1 MVWEYWMKRVGLSAL
16 VAATALA
23 AAASTWAQENKKL
36 QEQVQLCAACHGEDG
51 VPKDK
56 LVPVIWGQHE
66 GYLYLQLRDYKRGDR
81 KHEQMTA
88 VIDQLERDDMAALA
102 KYFSQKPWPK
112 LNQPSAKDDV
122 ALKAAQA
129 NTAVGCTGCHQ
140 DQFRGE
146 GTQARLAGQTKDY
159 LLRTMIETRSGV
171 RGNNPGM
178 TSLMKSIKEDDIA
191 ALADYLSGLTITPR

>member
-1 MVWEYWMKRVGLSAL
+1 MKRVGLSTL
-16 VAATALA
+16 VATA
-23 AAASTWAQENKKL
+23 AATLALTMGARAQENKKL

-51 VPKDK
+51 IPKDK
-56 LVPVIWGQHE
+56 LVPIIWGQHQ

-88 VIDQLERDDMAALA
+88 VIEQLERDDMVALA
-102 KYFSQKPWPK
+102 EYFSKKAWPRIS
-112 LNQPSAKDDV
+112 QPSAQDDI

-140 DQFRGE
+140 DQYRGE

-159 LLRTMIETRSGV
+159 LLRTMTETRSGV

-191 ALADYLSGLTITPR
+191 ALADYLAGLTITPR

>member
-1 MVWEYWMKRVGLSAL
+1 MLRGGWCAVV
-16 VAATALA
+16 ALA
-23 AAASTWAQENKKL
+23 AAAMLATAVSSAEAQDSKKL

-51 VPKDK
+51 IPKDK

-88 VIDQLERDDMAALA
+88 VIEQLERDDIMALA
-102 KYFSQKPWPK
+102 KFFSQKPWPK
-112 LNQPSAKDDV
+112 LNQPSPKDDV
-122 ALKAAQA
+122 TLKAAQA

-140 DQFRGE
+140 DQYRGE

-159 LLRTMIETRSGV
+159 LLRTMIEIRNGV

-178 TSLMKSIKEDDIA
+178 TSLMKSIKEDDIS
-191 ALADYLSGLTITPR
+191 ALSDYLAGLTITPR